1 VTPNSSRERTAK
13 KLQGLAKRIERMPT
27 PDKLR
32 LAAEILEKTNDVD
45 MALAVISQAVEHLM
59 FVKVVGQ

>member
-1 VTPNSSRERTAK
+1 MSK
-13 KLQGLAKRIERMPT
+13 KLEVLAKRIERMQT

-59 FVKVVGQ
+59 FVQRVASKTSPR

>member
-1 VTPNSSRERTAK
+1 MSK
-13 KLQGLAKRIERMPT
+13 KLEALAKRIERMQT

-59 FVKVVGQ
+59 FVQRVGS